1 VDHECVNVNVLAPLV
16 SAVTLAEAAGRRRKQ
31 LVLLLLR
38 NVMRILQHQRARAR
52 ANIIRANVISDSNS
66 SSNASNRL
74 EVGRRQ
80 CLIVQSLAK
89 LCFKAVT
96 NNLFIFGRGRV
107 FFPYSL
113 FPFVFFSF
121 PNQRR
126 ALGSAVSSPS
136 DKNDICSHQ
145 ARSLDSTPKCVW

>member
-1 VDHECVNVNVLAPLV
+1 MDHECVNVNVLAPLV

-96 NNLFIFGRGRV
+96 KNLFIFGRGRV
-107 FFPYSL
+107 FFSL
-113 FPFVFFSF
+113 LS
-121 PNQRR
+121 
-126 ALGSAVSSPS
+126 GSVRFLFLP
-136 DKNDICSHQ
+136 
-145 ARSLDSTPKCVW
+145 